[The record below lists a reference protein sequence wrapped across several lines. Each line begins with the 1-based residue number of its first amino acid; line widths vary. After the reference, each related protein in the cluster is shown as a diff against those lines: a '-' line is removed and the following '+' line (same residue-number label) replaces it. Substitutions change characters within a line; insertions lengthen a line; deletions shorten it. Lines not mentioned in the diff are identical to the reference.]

1 MHKNA
6 NENRQRNAKSR
17 TTGYNDPSLPGNKRE
32 ILERY
37 LVFGIE
43 KAAIFSEPV
52 SGMASLSFILFGQV
66 ASSSPVC
73 G

>member
-6 NENRQRNAKSR
+6 NEDRRRNAKSR

-43 KAAIFSEPV
+43 
-52 SGMASLSFILFGQV
+52 
-66 ASSSPVC
+66 
-73 G
+73 